1 MNIVNAWRPFVCRF
15 VDRTGQKRT
24 FCSIAPFVPF
34 ALPRIPRKMR
44 PLWDHIRAFA
54 RQFLIMCHFLLFH
67 EYDVSY
73 RSDAPAVPSPVTFSV
88 LPCTSPT
95 YPTVPRYPLPHPPQ
109 QERELTT
116 EQEILGGYQSLQNQ
130 LQQILNK
137 VAELES
143 DLAEHNNVLDTLAP
157 LDKSRKA
164 CRLVSGVLVER
175 TVGEVIPSV
184 TTNRDQ
190 LALLV
195 TTLKKQM
202 EAKQKEA
209 VAFATKYKIN
219 FKGES
224 RGAAGGSAASGDGNR
239 GVLI

>member
-1 MNIVNAWRPFVCRF
+1 M
-15 VDRTGQKRT
+15 
-24 FCSIAPFVPF
+24 
-34 ALPRIPRKMR
+34 
-44 PLWDHIRAFA
+44 
-54 RQFLIMCHFLLFH
+54 
-67 EYDVSY
+67 
-73 RSDAPAVPSPVTFSV
+73 
-88 LPCTSPT
+88 
-95 YPTVPRYPLPHPPQ
+95 
-109 QERELTT
+109 
-116 EQEILGGYQSLQNQ
+116 
-130 LQQILNK
+130 
-137 VAELES
+137 
-143 DLAEHNNVLDTLAP
+143 AP

-209 VAFATKYKIN
+209 VAFATKWKIN